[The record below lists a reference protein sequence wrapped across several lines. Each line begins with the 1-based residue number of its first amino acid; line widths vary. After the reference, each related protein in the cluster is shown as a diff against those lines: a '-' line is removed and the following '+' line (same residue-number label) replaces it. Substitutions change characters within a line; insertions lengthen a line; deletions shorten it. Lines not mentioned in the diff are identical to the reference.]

1 MSNLRREKQMELENQ
16 GTQFKDE
23 INYLKEK
30 HKAEFEDAKNEIS
43 QLNNWMKKTQKK
55 LKEKN
60 DYSIILEQRYKK
72 VNLERKKLLDE
83 SIDAKGRIRV
93 YWRLRPLSSKELATK
108 ELQAVKAVDESTI
121 RFENNGKECINT
133 YDSVFNFDTSQEYVF
148 EDTKKLIQHAFDG
161 YNVCIF
167 AYGATGSGKTYTI
180 QGTYEKP
187 GICPRALAEIFRIRE
202 EVMNQEYSIKV
213 QWWMIELYWNKIN
226 DLIYLTNQV
235 KAGKKPQNIINP
247 NQLKIRDDEQGIAYV
262 ENCIITELEDEKSAI
277 ELYSEW
283 IENRKCAS
291 TNYNEHSS
299 RSHLIFSIILEIQN
313 NKTKNYT
320 FSKISLI
327 DLAGSENLKNEDNK
341 VRKEEGIY
349 VNKSLSA
356 LRNVISELTKSNDKP
371 QHIPYR
377 NSHLTLLMRDSL
389 GGNSKTLVIWNISP
403 TLSWFDQT
411 KQSLFWASTL
421 KSVKNHAIKNKE
433 SEEVSQLKEEKKN
446 LLGNFNF
453 KNILRFN

>member
-1 MSNLRREKQMELENQ
+1 MELEKQ
-16 GTQFKDE
+16 ALQLKEE
-23 INYLKEK
+23 INHVKERYK
-30 HKAEFEDAKNEIS
+30 TEYEESKNEMS
-43 QLNNWMKKTQKK
+43 HLNTWLKKTQKK

-60 DYSIILEQRYKK
+60 DYLINLEHMYRK
-72 VNLERKKLLDE
+72 VNIERKKLLDE
-83 SIDAKGRIRV
+83 AIDAKGRIRV
-93 YWRLRPLSSKELATK
+93 YCRLRPLSAKEISARDS
-108 ELQAVKAVDESTI
+108 QAVKAIDDNTV
-121 RFENNGKECINT
+121 RFENNGKEGICS
-133 YDSVFNFDTSQEYVF
+133 YDSVFNYDSSQEDVF

-161 YNVCIF
+161 YNVWIF
-167 AYGATGSGKTYTI
+167 AYGATGSGKTHTI

-202 EVMNQEYSIKV
+202 EITSGEYSVKV

-235 KAGKKPQNIINP
+235 KAGKKPQNIVNP

-262 ENCIITELEDEKSAI
+262 ENCIVTELEDEKSAI
-277 ELYSEW
+277 ELYAEW
-283 IENRKCAS
+283 IENRKSAT

-313 NKTKNYT
+313 KKTKSYT
-320 FSKISLI
+320 FSKISVI

-341 VRKEEGIY
+341 IRKEEGIY

-356 LRNVISELTKSNDKP
+356 LRNVISELTKTGEKP
-371 QHIPYR
+371 LHIPYR

-403 TLSWFDQT
+403 ALSCFEQT
-411 KQSLFWASTL
+411 KQSLLWASML
-421 KSVKNHAIKNKE
+421 KNVKNHAVKNKE
-433 SEEVSQLKEEKKN
+433 SEEWTKLKEENKN
-446 LLGNFNF
+446 LLGRLKF
-453 KNILRFN
+453 ISD